1 MVFASSDAGPWWGGS
16 VQVLCRRRGLLPALA
31 AFLLGASLLLEGIPD
46 VIGHTP
52 VVGGGGDAVGLGV
65 LLDFLLVG
73 FQPGLGW
80 RGRCR
85 SAVRGWRLSVQ
96 SFRRSGG
103 RGIVPVLGELPDVV
117 NASDHG
123 WGSGAL
129 GRLRRGRVVEA
140 SECAL
145 ARAGAL
151 WGAAV
156 ASWSMVCGLSKQS
169 RRRWR
174 VVFWLASKSI
184 LAWRMERSARNAGR
198 CGHDVEVGRCTA
210 FLLLSRED
218 EDIDREVG
226 WGEGAT
232 QGSFTLA
239 ATCAGDD
246 ACGEDVWLVLGQH
259 DGDGFQVRVDLDW
272 LEIVVGRCWFRCC
285 GCAVPGRS
293 AGRISRQSAPNVRGF
308 PRLRSCRAWYLTCG
322 WCYR

>member
-140 SECAL
+140 RSALWRVLVRCGELLSPPGQWCAGCRSDRGGVGGL
-145 ARAGAL
+145 CSGWQASFDLGLEDGAL
-151 WGAAV
+151 GAERGPLRSRCR
-156 ASWSMVCGLSKQS
+156 SWALH
-169 RRRWR
+169 R
-174 VVFWLASKSI
+174 VSS
-184 LAWRMERSARNAGR
+184 
-198 CGHDVEVGRCTA
+198 
-210 FLLLSRED
+210 
-218 EDIDREVG
+218 
-226 WGEGAT
+226 
-232 QGSFTLA
+232 
-239 ATCAGDD
+239 
-246 ACGEDVWLVLGQH
+246 
-259 DGDGFQVRVDLDW
+259 
-272 LEIVVGRCWFRCC
+272 
-285 GCAVPGRS
+285 AVP
-293 AGRISRQSAPNVRGF
+293 
-308 PRLRSCRAWYLTCG
+308 
-322 WCYR
+322 